1 MHGDIH
7 LRSNNKKCK
16 HLVLCVLRCQEEEL
30 RLLVLCSVLYYYTS
44 QNKEGENNDPAMLT
58 GTAAGTD
65 TPRSRPR
72 YGSVTLCLCQWWGWV
87 IIAFALSMH
96 SFYVYMLLWVGFL
109 QCE

>member
-58 GTAAGTD
+58 AAGTD